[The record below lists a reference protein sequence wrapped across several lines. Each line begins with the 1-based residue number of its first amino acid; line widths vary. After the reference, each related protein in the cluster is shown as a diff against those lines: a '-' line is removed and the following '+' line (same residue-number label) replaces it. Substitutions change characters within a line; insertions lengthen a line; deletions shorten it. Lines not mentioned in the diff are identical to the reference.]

1 MRKGSKPFI
10 FFVLFLLFT
19 YSLLVLGYVGVK
31 LECEILTKEKIES
44 QKILDSKKNYQVSLI
59 AGMQNLSSEERIV
72 KIAVDELNM
81 IKRYEPIMMLTID
94 KDKAEMINK
103 LLKEK
108 YE

>member
-10 FFVLFLLFT
+10 FFVLFLLVT

-31 LECEILTKEKIES
+31 LECELLTKDKVES

-59 AGMQNLSSEERIV
+59 AELQNLSSEERIV
-72 KIAVDELNM
+72 KIAADELNM
-81 IKRYEPIMMLTID
+81 IKRTEPKMMIVVD
-94 KDKAEMINK
+94 KEKINK
-103 LLKEK
+103 LNEILKEK